1 MNTHHIP
8 VLLNE
13 SLNYLV
19 TNKSGKYF
27 EGTLGFGGHTLEI
40 LKRINDDALLISTDV
55 DKVAFEHCKNK
66 FENENR
72 LRLYNFNYSLVDVIA
87 KIEMI
92 KFFDG
97 MFADL
102 GVSSFQLDNSSAG
115 FTYSEDSP
123 LDMRMDKNIKL
134 TAYDIINDFDEN
146 TLSKILYDFGEEKNS
161 RKIAGKIVKARQM
174 NKINTSGDLKK
185 LISEVTPERYLVK
198 TLSRVFQALRI
209 YVNNELEF
217 LKQFLSN
224 SMKVLKSGS
233 RIVIISYHSLEDRIV
248 KEFFKYEQ
256 LACICPK
263 DAPICSCEKEQTLK
277 ILTKKPVV
285 PSEEEIKFNRR
296 ARSAKLRVAE
306 RI

>member
-13 SLNYLV
+13 SLDYLI

-40 LKRINDDALLISTDV
+40 LKRINSDALLISTDV

-146 TLSKILYDFGEEKNS
+146 NLSKILYDFGEEKNS
-161 RKIAGKIVKARQM
+161 RKIAGKIIKARLI

-185 LISEVTPERYLVK
+185 IISEITPERYLVK
-198 TLSRVFQALRI
+198 TLSRVFQAFRI
-209 YVNNELEF
+209 YVNNELEY
-217 LKQFLSN
+217 LRQFLSN
-224 SMKVLKSGS
+224 SLKVLKSGS